1 MKSVSALKAPALR
14 LTLILESLL
23 VMLAISA
30 CSGGSG
36 SSSSRAP
43 GTHIDVMCIGDRI
56 NDPPESFHYSFQYT
70 DASGSIAKEADI
82 TPRAMNIVVRDAS
95 GVHSYHGIR
104 NDDASW
110 SSAVLDLSSLNLT
123 GMAARL
129 GSLNGTSALGSQG
142 SEQLNGYSTTRVA
155 LDTTGATAADQ
166 KKFAILYGQ
175 GSFDRGTVW
184 MGRDGCVVKLVL
196 DEAVSVDGRIEKRH
210 YELSRMLGIRG
221 SESSTMKMPE
231 QTRLAAASSA
241 AGPSAAGPSAVAAS
255 SAAAPASAPRAA
267 TANSTQPPAGG
278 SSRPSAV
285 PYGWAVVNGKPIPPD
300 PSRFLPVPVPS
311 TAPIVPSAATGDTAH
326 DWALKYERTVNG
338 PEADLVVRTGDI
350 NNLGFGWPKGF
361 DPFSG
366 NSTPSHPWPWAPRPG
381 APDGTDRIMI
391 GSSLV
396 PPDDYPQHHLNLHD
410 GYSSAL
416 HRCDGLPPPPGQ
428 LCKER
433 AETMPR
439 AIRLAV
445 GSLPPTIHRVLFQ
458 MFLDDFQAVEFGSHF
473 QVSLN
478 GVRIPSF
485 ESAINSLDQT
495 GPIGKLV
502 TLELLPEYWP
512 LLKSGEV
519 RLLIDDP
526 TTAQGDGYAV
536 DFVRILV
543 NPHASKYQVSLTASV
558 VDADKHTPIA
568 NAVVT
573 AAPDSATTDRGGKCE
588 LKGLPAGLVIAT
600 ANAPGYD
607 EASVHVDLPVGQA
620 GHVEIA
626 LRRHLE
632 DAATL
637 ENAIERTGAAAIYG
651 IHFDTDSA
659 RIRADSLPSL
669 KVVLQLINNR
679 PGSRWVISGHTD
691 NKGSAARNQPL
702 SESRAAAVVAWL
714 AAHGVDKNR
723 LQSQGFGASRPVA
736 DNSTAV
742 GRALNRRVEVALAM

>member
-1 MKSVSALKAPALR
+1 MKSVSGLKAPALR
-14 LTLILESLL
+14 FTWILESLL
-23 VMLAISA
+23 VMLAVSG

-36 SSSSRAP
+36 PASPGAS

-56 NDPPESFHYSFQYT
+56 NNPPEAFHYSFKYT
-70 DASGSIAKEADI
+70 DASGSVDKEADI
-82 TPRAMNIVVRDAS
+82 TPRAMNIIVRDAS
-95 GVHSYHGIR
+95 GRHSYHGDR
-104 NDDASW
+104 SDDASW
-110 SSAVLDLSSLNLT
+110 SGAVLDLSSLNLT

-129 GSLNGTSALGSQG
+129 GSLNGTSAISSQG
-142 SEQLNGYSTTRVA
+142 SERVNGYSTTRVA
-155 LDTTGATAADQ
+155 LDTAGANASDQ
-166 KKFAILYGQ
+166 NKFTILFGQ
-175 GSFDRGTVW
+175 GSFDRGTAWV
-184 MGRDGCVVKLVL
+184 GEDGCVVKLVL
-196 DEAVSVDGRIEKRH
+196 DEAVSIDGGIEKRH
-210 YELSRMLGIRG
+210 YELSRALGTHG
-221 SESSTMKMPE
+221 GESSAMRAAE
-231 QTRLAAASSA
+231 QAASSA
-241 AGPSAAGPSAVAAS
+241 AST
-255 SAAAPASAPRAA
+255 AAPQASAPR
-267 TANSTQPPAGG
+267 TASSNSSQSPAGG
-278 SSRPSAV
+278 SSGRPAGV

-300 PSRFLPVPVPS
+300 RSRFLPVPVAS
-311 TAPIVPSAATGDTAH
+311 TTPIVPGAATGDTAH
-326 DWALKYERTVNG
+326 DRALEYERTVNG
-338 PEADLVVRTGDI
+338 PDADLVVRTGDI

-366 NSTPSHPWPWAPRPG
+366 NSTPSHPWPWDPRPG

-396 PPDDYPQHHLNLHD
+396 PPDDYPKHRLNLHD
-410 GYSSAL
+410 GYSGIL
-416 HRCDGLPPPPGQ
+416 HRCEGLPPPPGQ

-445 GSLPPTIHRVLFQ
+445 GSLPPTIHRVLIQ

-519 RLLIDDP
+519 HLLIDDP

-543 NPHASKYQVSLTASV
+543 NPHASRYLVSLTASV
-558 VDADKHTPIA
+558 VDAEKRTPIP

-573 AAPDSATTDRGGKCE
+573 AAPDSATADGHGKCE

-600 ANAPGYD
+600 ASAPGYD
-607 EASVHVDLPVGQA
+607 EASVHVDLPAGQA

-626 LRRHLE
+626 LRRHVE

-637 ENAIERTGAAAIYG
+637 ENSIERTGAATIYG

-659 RIRADSLPSL
+659 RIRGDSLPAL
-669 KVVLQLINNR
+669 KAVLQLINDR
-679 PGSRWVISGHTD
+679 PGSRWIISGHTD

-702 SESRAAAVVAWL
+702 SESRAAAVLAWL
-714 AAHGVDKNR
+714 TAHGVEKNR

-742 GRALNRRVEVALAM
+742 GRALNRRVEVALAK

>member
-1 MKSVSALKAPALR
+1 VSW
-14 LTLILESLL
+14 
-23 VMLAISA
+23 
-30 CSGGSG
+30 G
-36 SSSSRAP
+36 
-43 GTHIDVMCIGDRI
+43 
-56 NDPPESFHYSFQYT
+56 
-70 DASGSIAKEADI
+70 
-82 TPRAMNIVVRDAS
+82 
-95 GVHSYHGIR
+95 
-104 NDDASW
+104 
-110 SSAVLDLSSLNLT
+110 SAVLDLSSLNLT

-129 GSLNGTSALGSQG
+129 GSLNGTSALAGRN
-142 SEQLNGYSTTRVA
+142 SEQLNGYSTTRIA
-155 LDTTGATAADQ
+155 LDTTAASAADQ
-166 KKFAILYGQ
+166 QKFTVFYGQ
-175 GSFDRGTVW
+175 DSFDRGTVW
-184 MGRDGCVVKLVL
+184 MGRDGCVVKLDL
-196 DEAVSVDGRIEKRH
+196 DEAVAVNGSIEKRH
-210 YELSRMLGIRG
+210 YELSRTLGTRG
-221 SESSTMKMPE
+221 RDSSEMRIPAQVPS
-231 QTRLAAASSA
+231 AAASSA
-241 AGPSAAGPSAVAAS
+241 AAQVPAV
-255 SAAAPASAPRAA
+255 RTA
-267 TANSTQPPAGG
+267 TADSTQQPAGA
-278 SSRPSAV
+278 SSRPATA

-311 TAPIVPSAATGDTAH
+311 TTPIVPSAATGDTTH
-326 DWALKYERTVNG
+326 DWELKYERTVNG

-366 NSTPSHPWPWAPRPG
+366 NSTPSHPWPWDPRPD

-396 PPDDYPQHHLNLHD
+396 PPDDYPQHRLNLHD
-410 GYSSAL
+410 GYSGAL
-416 HRCDGLPPPPGQ
+416 HRCEGLSHPPGQ
-428 LCKER
+428 MCKER
-433 AETMPR
+433 AQTMPQ

-445 GSLPPTIHRVLFQ
+445 GALPPVIQRVLVQ

-512 LLKSGEV
+512 LLKSGEA

-543 NPHASKYQVSLTASV
+543 NPHASKYLVSLTASV
-558 VDADKHTPIA
+558 VDADRHTPIPD
-568 NAVVT
+568 AVVS
-573 AAPDSATTDRGGKCE
+573 AAPESATTDRSGKCE

-600 ANAPGYD
+600 ASAPGYD
-607 EASVHVDLPVGQA
+607 AASVHVDLPAGQA
-620 GHVEIA
+620 GNVEIA

-637 ENAIERTGAAAIYG
+637 ESAIERTGAATIYG

-659 RIRADSLPSL
+659 GIRADSLPSL
-669 KVVLQLINNR
+669 NVVLQLINNR

-691 NKGSAARNQPL
+691 NKGSAVRNQPL
-702 SESRAAAVVAWL
+702 SESRAAAVVTWL
-714 AAHGVDKNR
+714 AAHGVDRNR

-742 GRALNRRVEVALAM
+742 GRALNRRVEVALAQ